1 MRAGVTRRPPPRIQ
15 NSHTHE
21 ELFVTQAKLYEYHF
35 NIYSTN
41 VLTQNIAIFYNAFEH
56 HFMYLL
62 TLFLK
67 NFVGG

>member
-1 MRAGVTRRPPPRIQ
+1 MHQTALL
-15 NSHTHE
+15 
-21 ELFVTQAKLYEYHF
+21 ELFVTQAKLYEYRF

-41 VLTQNIAIFYNAFEH
+41 ILTQNIAVFYNAFEH

-67 NFVGG
+67 NFFGG